1 MSGSRDESAESKE
14 SPAEVSPVEHPARTG
29 EHSNGDRSFR
39 VEVGA
44 GTFDELTL
52 DLSGSIHMDNAELVR
67 TELLR
72 IAENEP
78 LKNLQIDLSRVDYF
92 DSSGAAVL
100 LELREICGERDNS
113 VRIVNVPEHFRSLV
127 RQADSN
133 SSPGLGIL
141 TPRKTPDFFEQI
153 GMASTQLFLTGQEIV
168 TFIGAS
174 VVALWQDLSRPTRV
188 KWDSLA
194 TLIERCASDAIPIV
208 TALSFM
214 MGCVLAFQAAIQ
226 LRKFGANI
234 FVADLV
240 SVSICIEMG
249 PLLTAMIVA
258 GRSGAGFAA
267 HIGTMQV
274 TEEVDA
280 LRIMAID
287 PMRYLVSP
295 RIIAVALALPGLTLI
310 ADMVGILGGCVV
322 AVFSLDLTPMT
333 YLNQVTKILEVSDVA
348 KGLTKSLAFG
358 VEIASIGCF
367 RGFQVRGGAES
378 VGAATTSAV
387 VTSIFVIVAT
397 DAIFSMLF
405 HYVRLI

>member
-1 MSGSRDESAESKE
+1 MKWES
-14 SPAEVSPVEHPARTG
+14 
-29 EHSNGDRSFR
+29 
-39 VEVGA
+39 
-44 GTFDELTL
+44 
-52 DLSGSIHMDNAELVR
+52 
-67 TELLR
+67 
-72 IAENEP
+72 
-78 LKNLQIDLSRVDYF
+78 LSR
-92 DSSGAAVL
+92 
-100 LELREICGERDNS
+100 
-113 VRIVNVPEHFRSLV
+113 
-127 RQADSN
+127 
-133 SSPGLGIL
+133 
-141 TPRKTPDFFEQI
+141 
-153 GMASTQLFLTGQEIV
+153 
-168 TFIGAS
+168 
-174 VVALWQDLSRPTRV
+174 
-188 KWDSLA
+188 
-194 TLIERCASDAIPIV
+194 LIETCASDAIPIV
-208 TALSFM
+208 TALSFL
-214 MGCVLAFQAAIQ
+214 MGAVLAFQAAIQ

-295 RIIAVALALPGLTLI
+295 RIIAVALAMPGLTLI

-322 AVFSLDLTPMT
+322 AVLSLDLTPTT

-358 VEIASIGCF
+358 VEIALIGCF

-378 VGAATTSAV
+378 VGTATTSAV
-387 VTSIFVIVAT
+387 VTSIFIIVAT

-405 HYVRLI
+405 HYVHLI

>member
-153 GMASTQLFLTGQEIV
+153 GMASTQLVLTGQEIV

>member
-1 MSGSRDESAESKE
+1 MSGSRDESGQSKE
-14 SPAEVSPVEHPARTG
+14 SQAEVSPVEHPAGTG
-29 EHSNGDRSFR
+29 EHSSGDRSFR
-39 VEVGA
+39 VDVGA

-100 LELREICGERDNS
+100 LELREICEERDNS
-113 VRIVNVPEHFRSLV
+113 VRIVNVPKHFRSLV

-133 SSPGLGIL
+133 SSPGRGIL
-141 TPRKTPDFFEQI
+141 TPRKAPDFFEQI
-153 GMASTQLFLTGQEIV
+153 GMASTQLFLTGQEIL

-174 VVALWQDLSRPTRV
+174 VVALWQDLSRPTRM
-188 KWDSLA
+188 KWESLGR
-194 TLIERCASDAIPIV
+194 LIETCASDAIPIV
-208 TALSFM
+208 TALSFL
-214 MGCVLAFQAAIQ
+214 MGAVLAFQAAIQ

-295 RIIAVALALPGLTLI
+295 RIIAVALAMPGLTLI

-322 AVFSLDLTPMT
+322 AVLSLDLTPTT

-348 KGLTKSLAFG
+348 KGLTKSFAFG
-358 VEIASIGCF
+358 VEIALIGCC

-378 VGAATTSAV
+378 VGTATTSAV
-387 VTSIFVIVAT
+387 VTSIFIIVAT

-405 HYVRLI
+405 HYVHLI